1 LRGDARPS
9 PPAGR
14 EWPADFDTAR
24 GRALEHQSFGRTFM
38 AHVET
43 LPTVVTPAAPRI
55 RSISPAD
62 LKDALDKG
70 MDDFRA
76 MPSHAVFLCLVYPI
90 VGLVLGRLAFG
101 YDVLPLLY
109 PLAAG
114 FALVG
119 PFAAV
124 GLYELSRRREQ
135 GLDASWSHAFDVFR
149 SPSFGAIAALGLLLV
164 AFFLVWVAVAQAIY
178 VATFGYA
185 PAATIPNFIR
195 DVFTSSAGWTLILAG
210 NGVGFLFAL
219 VVLLVSAVSFPMLV
233 DRPVSAAE
241 AVTTSFRAVM
251 ANPGTMALWGLIVA
265 VALALGS
272 LPFFIGLAFVVP
284 VLGHATWHLYRK
296 LVV

>member
-1 LRGDARPS
+1 MS
-9 PPAGR
+9 
-14 EWPADFDTAR
+14 
-24 GRALEHQSFGRTFM
+24 
-38 AHVET
+38 HVET
-43 LPTVVTPAAPRI
+43 LPTVITPTRPRI
-55 RSISPAD
+55 RSITPSD
-62 LKDALDKG
+62 LSDALAKG
-70 MDDFRA
+70 LDDFRA
-76 MPSHAVFLCLVYPI
+76 MPSHAIFLCLVYPI

-101 YDVLPLLY
+101 YEVLPLLY

-135 GLDASWSHAFDVFR
+135 GLDATWTHAFDVFHSR
-149 SPSFGAIAALGLLLV
+149 SFGAIAMLGFLLV
-164 AFFLVWVAVAQAIY
+164 ALFLVWVAVAQAVY
-178 VATFGYA
+178 VSTFGYA

-195 DVFTSSAGWTLILAG
+195 DVFTTSAGWTLIIAG
-210 NGVGFLFAL
+210 NGIGFLFAL
-219 VVLLVSAVSFPMLV
+219 AVLLISVVSFPMLV
-233 DRPVSAAE
+233 DRPVGATE
-241 AVTTSFRAVM
+241 AVATSVRAVI

-272 LPFFIGLAFVVP
+272 LPFFIGLAFVLP

>member
-1 LRGDARPS
+1 
-9 PPAGR
+9 
-14 EWPADFDTAR
+14 
-24 GRALEHQSFGRTFM
+24 M

-101 YDVLPLLY
+101 YEVLPLLY
-109 PLAAG
+109 PLVAG

-135 GLDASWSHAFDVFR
+135 GLDASWSHAFDVFHSR
-149 SPSFGAIAALGLLLV
+149 SFGAIAGLGLLLV

-195 DVFTSSAGWTLILAG
+195 DVFTTSAGWTLIIVG

-219 VVLLVSAVSFPMLV
+219 VVLLVSAVSFPMLI

-265 VALALGS
+265 VGLALGS
-272 LPFFIGLAFVVP
+272 LPFFIGLAFVLP